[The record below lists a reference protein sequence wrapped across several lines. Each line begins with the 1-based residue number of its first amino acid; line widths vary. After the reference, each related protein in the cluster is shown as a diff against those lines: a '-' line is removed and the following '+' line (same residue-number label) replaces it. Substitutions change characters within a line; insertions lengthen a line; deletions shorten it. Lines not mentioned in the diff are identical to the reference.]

1 MKKIALGIYP
11 KLEITPDISEDTDDS
26 ENQREENNVGNV
38 EASDGTT
45 EPKREITKENPI
57 WLVPGEIS
65 EQKIGTISRATSIG
79 NPSEMKLGFTSKH
92 GKNFIGGKVK
102 SKFKLMFKFE

>member
-11 KLEITPDISEDTDDS
+11 KLEITDISEDTDDS
-26 ENQREENNVGNV
+26 ENQREENNAGNV
-38 EASDGTT
+38 DASDGTT